1 MINSHIDLAEIDS
14 KTLHKMVFIYNKIES
29 GWKVK
34 KRDNRYIFQK
44 RHNNK
49 KEFFTEDYLESFI
62 KETKVFSP

>member
-1 MINSHIDLAEIDS
+1 
-14 KTLHKMVFIYNKIES
+14 MVFIYNKIES